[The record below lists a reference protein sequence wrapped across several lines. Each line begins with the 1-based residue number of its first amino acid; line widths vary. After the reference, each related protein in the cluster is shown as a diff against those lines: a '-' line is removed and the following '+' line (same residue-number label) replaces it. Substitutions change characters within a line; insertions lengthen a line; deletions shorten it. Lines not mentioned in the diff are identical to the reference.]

1 MPALINKLYKA
12 GHKPFDLP
20 LERLVAS
27 LRVALTAFCLLEFVT
42 VSGLQFQHIA
52 IFEMVLA
59 PYIAFGLGVLLLP
72 TVGKYRTGWQL
83 PVHVIDIGIISIIM
97 YSSQPMLPACFLLY
111 VFVLLS
117 ATFRWNW
124 RGALWTTAILLAL
137 QVIMFVTNGTISTQF
152 FIQYIF
158 LSVTGGMFA
167 FFGASRARSEERL
180 REIAAWP
187 TTRAQAY
194 TGIDAHWLD
203 ANSLTSHQYF
213 GFLASL

>member
-97 YSSQPMLPACFLLY
+97 YSSQPMLPACFFIVRLC
-111 VFVLLS
+111 
-117 ATFRWNW
+117 
-124 RGALWTTAILLAL
+124 LAQCDVSL
-137 QVIMFVTNGTISTQF
+137 ELARRTLDNS
-152 FIQYIF
+152 YIACP
-158 LSVTGGMFA
+158 SSYNVCH
-167 FFGASRARSEERL
+167 ER
-180 REIAAWP
+180 
-187 TTRAQAY
+187 
-194 TGIDAHWLD
+194 DD
-203 ANSLTSHQYF
+203 
-213 GFLASL
+213 